1 MTQTMVATRFTRRSA
16 TSIVVL
22 VALLAGV
29 AVAEAQPRRLRAARA
44 EALAQARAEDA
55 QAPPEGGAG
64 ADPAELARLFD
75 AYTVMQAQEVL
86 ALDEAHFGPFV
97 TRLRALQQVR
107 RKNLRDRA
115 GLMREMRQLLQTPGN
130 DAQLK
135 DKLDALVRLDTAFR
149 ADQTKAMEAVDDVL
163 DVRQRARFRIL
174 EQQIE
179 IRKLELVKRARAR
192 QRANRP

>member
-1 MTQTMVATRFTRRSA
+1 MTQTMVGTRFTCRAAASV
-16 TSIVVL
+16 VVL
-22 VALLAGV
+22 AALLAG
-29 AVAEAQPRRLRAARA
+29 ATVAEAQPRRARAARA
-44 EALAQARAEDA
+44 EALAQARAEGA
-55 QAPPEGGAG
+55 QPPTEGGAG

-115 GLMREMRQLLQTPGN
+115 VLMREMRQLLQTPGN
-130 DAQLK
+130 DAPLK
-135 DKLDALVRLDTAFR
+135 DKLDALVRLDSTFR
-149 ADQTKAMEAVDDVL
+149 ADQTKAMAAVDEVL

-174 EQQIE
+174 EQQLE
-179 IRKLELVKRARAR
+179 IRKLELVNRARAR